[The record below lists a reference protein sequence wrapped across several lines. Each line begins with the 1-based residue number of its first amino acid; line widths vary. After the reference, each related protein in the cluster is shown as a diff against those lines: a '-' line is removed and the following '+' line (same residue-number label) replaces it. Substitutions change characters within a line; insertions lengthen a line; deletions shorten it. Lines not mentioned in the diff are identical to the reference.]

1 MALLAEEIVEEW
13 LNRQGYFTIR
23 GIKLGVQEIDLLAL
37 RWQPDGAPPD
47 CRHIEVQASMRP
59 VSFISRVP
67 RADQRLGRPKNS
79 AKRSEAELMEGVDEW
94 VETKFLRPDK
104 RALMSRLWPGQWRS
118 ELVVNV
124 VKSEPELALI
134 AQRGIQI
141 HRLPD
146 IVQAL
151 AHPNFVVAS
160 AAGADVVDLILMGAR
175 QGTAIQAAHNPPQSS
190 QV

>member
-23 GIKLGVQEIDLLAL
+23 GVKLGVQEIDLLAL
-37 RWQPDGAPPD
+37 RWQPGGAPPD

-67 RADQRLGRPKNS
+67 KADQRLGRPKNS
-79 AKRSEAELMEGVDEW
+79 AKRSEAELMEGVREW

-104 RALMSRLWPGQWRS
+104 RNLMSRLWPGEWRS

-124 VKSEPELALI
+124 VKSESELALI
-134 AQRGIQI
+134 AQKGIQI

-146 IVQAL
+146 IVHAL
-151 AHPNFVVAS
+151 ANQSYVVAS

-175 QGTAIQAAHNPPQSS
+175 QSAARQAHNPSKSS
-190 QV
+190 QL